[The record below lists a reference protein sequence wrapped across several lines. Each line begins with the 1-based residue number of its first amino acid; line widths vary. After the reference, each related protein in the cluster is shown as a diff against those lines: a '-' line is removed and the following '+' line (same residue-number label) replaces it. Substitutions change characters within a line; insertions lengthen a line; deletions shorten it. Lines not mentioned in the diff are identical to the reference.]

1 MKLFSIIKFI
11 IIFFAFYYLLNNDAL
26 SLKQLFSKEIFKE
39 KEILFVVMILI
50 STTYFIGALRWWLIL
65 KSLSY
70 KVRLKE
76 IIQITYIGAFF
87 NNVLFGAYGGD
98 LVKGYYI
105 YKFTN
110 NSFKS
115 TFTILLD
122 RGIGFIGLFL
132 VGIFSYIS
140 LFGYKLNIF
149 LNLKLIFIFFIIFLL
164 IVFFF
169 YFIHKLNLKFF
180 PKRISE
186 FLSSLSRYLNNNKLN
201 FLIYIFMSII
211 LFMIVHVGVF
221 IISDY
226 VFFFKIGI
234 EKIFFL
240 NFFTTLVNSLPLT
253 PGGIGLGEITFVKI
267 NELFFITE
275 DYLENIASVIVL
287 YRLINLIVCL
297 PGAAIYIFQKKKI

>member
-169 YFIHKLNLKFF
+169 YFIHKLNLKFV